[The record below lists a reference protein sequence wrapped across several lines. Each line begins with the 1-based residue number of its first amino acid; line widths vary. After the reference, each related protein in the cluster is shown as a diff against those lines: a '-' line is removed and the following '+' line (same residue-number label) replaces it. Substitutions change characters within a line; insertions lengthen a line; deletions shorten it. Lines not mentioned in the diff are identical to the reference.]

1 MGSTSS
7 VTTSV
12 NGDDTMELGSIA
24 AATPVVAT
32 PGAAAT
38 TTEASSGKGKRSAK
52 KAATPAS
59 SRSTRSTRSATRST
73 PGGGG
78 GGAEDRRQT
87 MDPEDAQNFLQTM
100 LETASLAPTS
110 ASASARKSVA
120 SAAAPPTPATGISI
134 DFGAS
139 ADGAERRQTID
150 AEGFEGL
157 LLALS
162 ARKGTP
168 NSVASISSRKA
179 TPATKNNGSK
189 ADDGRRQTIGEDDL
203 QSLMQGLLESPG
215 SMAASTVNSTAA
227 SVSTSATRTIATAA
241 SASSTPV
248 TKEGQGE
255 LGADE
260 DEAEAMNDNNRRQT
274 ADPDALA
281 AMLGELVSPA
291 NSVASAA
298 SSEPTPPVA
307 ARTRSSP
314 GRSLGKRGTPK
325 SPKAA
330 ASPASATSASTSGG
344 KRRRFT
350 PKVMRKSKDGTTT
363 TTTIQTTTTTTTTT
377 AVFATGEAAAVA
389 PNAMGPPSALK
400 PTPKGILSVRKQKK
414 AAQDALQGGNVEAP
428 TPRKS
433 VLFGA
438 PQATEFKST
447 EPTTALTPMHQSR
460 ASACFPMHSPASG
473 ASGASDHVTLNNSRV
488 LAAWEDT
495 SAAAAVANS
504 AKSKSPRGKSPQSG
518 RRASGRFPPAA
529 AQTPEDDG
537 PPTLSLHS
545 PRILA
550 QSPMDY
556 SPMSIDTATP
566 GSVRAADVQDDDEA
580 EDAQQEEVAAAAAAP
595 GAIDESSMEM
605 DAADDVA
612 AAMEGV
618 EGEGEGEGEEAS
630 PLNRSTASFKS
641 QLDAVASP
649 SESSFDGG
657 EFSSPCC
664 TMRAG
669 VRAVHSCRWYI
680 EPLTPNLHANLH
692 ASNTPTPR
700 SQPRASARATA

>member
-1 MGSTSS
+1 MASTSS
-7 VTTSV
+7 ATSV
-12 NGDDTMELGSIA
+12 NDDDTMELGS
-24 AATPVVAT
+24 V
-32 PGAAAT
+32 AAT
-38 TTEASSGKGKRSAK
+38 TPGGAATVEVGSAKGKSTGKRSAK

-73 PGGGG
+73 PGDVSGGGG

-87 MDPEDAQNFLQTM
+87 IDPEDAQNFLQNL
-100 LETASLAPTS
+100 LETASVAPTS

-134 DFGAS
+134 DFGES
-139 ADGAERRQTID
+139 ATGAERRQTID

-179 TPATKNNGSK
+179 TPASKNKNTDSK
-189 ADDGRRQTIGEDDL
+189 TDDGRRQTIGEDDL

-215 SMAASTVNSTAA
+215 SMGASTINSTAA

-248 TKEGQGE
+248 AKEGQSE

-260 DEAEAMNDNNRRQT
+260 AEAANGNDNNRRQT

-330 ASPASATSASTSGG
+330 ASPASATSASSGGG

-350 PKVMRKSKDGTTT
+350 PKVVSKSKDGTKTK
-363 TTTIQTTTTTTTTT
+363 TTTITTTTTTTT
-377 AVFATGEAAAVA
+377 AVFAMGEAASAAAA

-400 PTPKGILSVRKQKK
+400 PAPKGILSVRKQKK
-414 AAQDALQGGNVEAP
+414 AAQDALQGGNVEVSGMVRVRREVLRSAALRCVAWTSDAYTQHPTLEHLRLHPQAP

-473 ASGASDHVTLNNSRV
+473 ASGTSDHVTLNNSRV

-495 SAAAAVANS
+495 SAEAAVANS
-504 AKSKSPRGKSPQSG
+504 AKVCGPHH
-518 RRASGRFPPAA
+518 
-529 AQTPEDDG
+529 PE
-537 PPTLSLHS
+537 
-545 PRILA
+545 A
-550 QSPMDY
+550 
-556 SPMSIDTATP
+556 
-566 GSVRAADVQDDDEA
+566 GS
-580 EDAQQEEVAAAAAAP
+580 
-595 GAIDESSMEM
+595 SSCK
-605 DAADDVA
+605 
-612 AAMEGV
+612 
-618 EGEGEGEGEEAS
+618 S
-630 PLNRSTASFKS
+630 PLNIRHPH
-641 QLDAVASP
+641 L
-649 SESSFDGG
+649 
-657 EFSSPCC
+657 
-664 TMRAG
+664 
-669 VRAVHSCRWYI
+669 
-680 EPLTPNLHANLH
+680 
-692 ASNTPTPR
+692 
-700 SQPRASARATA
+700 